1 MTTDLIIFGP
11 PGSGK
16 GTQAPALAAARG
28 IPHIATGDMLRDH
41 RRRGTELGARA
52 DGYMQAGELVPD
64 ELVVS
69 MLADRIA
76 QPDAAEGFVLDG
88 FPRNLAQAV
97 ALDRMLEGAGR
108 TLDALLVL
116 DVPEDEI
123 VRRISGRLVSSAGR
137 VYHEVYNPPRVAGLD
152 DVDGSPLL
160 RRADDEPDVV
170 RTRYR
175 TVYVAETAPVRDHYR
190 AAGVPELV
198 VDGVGTPA
206 EIAARIAVALESL
219 AEPGGAA

>member
-28 IPHIATGDMLRDH
+28 IPHIATGDMLREH
-41 RRRGTELGARA
+41 RSRGTELGSRA
-52 DGYMQAGELVPD
+52 DAYMQAGELVPD
-64 ELVVS
+64 ELVVA

-76 QPDAAEGFVLDG
+76 QPDAADGFVLDG
-88 FPRNLAQAV
+88 FPRNVAQAD
-97 ALDRMLEGAGR
+97 ALDRMLEAAGR
-108 TLDALLVL
+108 VIDALVVL
-116 DVPEDEI
+116 EVPEEEI
-123 VRRISGRLVSSAGR
+123 VRRISGRLVSSSGR
-137 VYHEVYNPPRVAGLD
+137 VYHELYNPPRVPGVD

-160 RRADDEPDVV
+160 RRADDEPETV

-175 TVYVAETAPVRDHYR
+175 TVYLAETQPVREHYR

-206 EIAARIAVALESL
+206 EIAERIGTVLASAR
-219 AEPGGAA
+219 PGGSPA

>member
-16 GTQAPALAAARG
+16 GTQAPALAATRG

-41 RRRGTELGARA
+41 RSRGTELGTRA
-52 DGYMQAGELVPD
+52 DTYMRAGELVPD
-64 ELVVS
+64 ELVVA
-69 MLADRIA
+69 MIADRIA
-76 QPDAAEGFVLDG
+76 QPDAADGFLLDG
-88 FPRNLAQAV
+88 FPRNVAQAA
-97 ALDRMLEGAGR
+97 ALDRMLEESGR
-108 TLDALLVL
+108 TLDGLLVL
-116 DVPEDEI
+116 EVPEEEI
-123 VRRISGRLVSSAGR
+123 VRRISGRLVSSSGR
-137 VYHEVYNPPRVAGLD
+137 VYHELYNPPRVPGLD

-175 TVYVAETAPVRDHYR
+175 TVYLAETAPVRDHYR
-190 AAGVPELV
+190 ALGVPELV

-206 EIAARIAVALESL
+206 EVAERVGVALATL
-219 AEPGGAA
+219 APPDGSP

>member
-41 RRRGTELGARA
+41 RSRGTELGARA
-52 DGYMQAGELVPD
+52 DAYMQAGELVPD

-76 QPDAAEGFVLDG
+76 RPDAAEGFVLDG
-88 FPRNLAQAV
+88 FPRNLAQAA

-108 TLDALLVL
+108 TIDALLVL
-116 DVPEDEI
+116 EVPEDEI

-137 VYHEVYNPPRVAGLD
+137 VYHELYNPPRVPGVD
-152 DVDGSPLL
+152 DVDGTPLL

-175 TVYVAETAPVRDHYR
+175 TVYLAETAPVRDHYR
-190 AAGVPELV
+190 KTGVPELV

-206 EIAARIAVALESL
+206 EVAGRIGAALAAL
-219 AEPGGAA
+219 AEEGGAR

>member
-52 DGYMQAGELVPD
+52 DAYMQAGELVPD

-76 QPDAAEGFVLDG
+76 RPDAAEGFVLDG
-88 FPRNLAQAV
+88 FPRNLAQAA

-108 TLDALLVL
+108 TIDALLVL
-116 DVPEDEI
+116 EVPEDEI

-137 VYHEVYNPPRVAGLD
+137 VYHELYNPPRVPGVD
-152 DVDGSPLL
+152 DVDGTPLL

-175 TVYVAETAPVRDHYR
+175 TVYLAETAPVRDHYR
-190 AAGVPELV
+190 TTGVPELV

-206 EIAARIAVALESL
+206 EVAGRIGAALASL
-219 AEPGGAA
+219 AEEGGAR